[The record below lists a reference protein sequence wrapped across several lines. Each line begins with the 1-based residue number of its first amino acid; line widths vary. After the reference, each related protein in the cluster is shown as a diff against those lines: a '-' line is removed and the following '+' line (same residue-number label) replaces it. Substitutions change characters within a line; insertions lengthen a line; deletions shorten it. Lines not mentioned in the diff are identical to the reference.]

1 MTRATTSRPVLERLG
16 LRFFRRRDERLQD
29 IVPDDDIHVLNERE
43 RQALRRVQRGAVLRA
58 GGVGALSAGFVAAAE
73 LYGLPALGLTD
84 QADDSLRFYA
94 ALLILSAAAAAL
106 EIAYLYFDAL
116 RSVHNLARAAG
127 LNVRAHGDEEEV
139 ALALARAA
147 LELPDPREPVFGVDP
162 NREVSGWRL
171 LAASALYKAKIAVS
185 SFALKVLLRRAL
197 GRALVR
203 SWLPFVAVPVTALWN
218 IAICFKVLKEARLR
232 VMGPSAVQALLD
244 EVTPQLSPQ
253 AKQVTVRAVA
263 ATIVKKHRL
272 HPNHL
277 VLLAEVHRRLGVPQD
292 LDIDDPEA
300 FLQSL
305 HDLPAED
312 AQPVLRIFEAAL
324 ILDGRLSRRDQRLLE
339 AAALRGPCPGLEERA
354 RALRHAFVHG
364 HGLPQGVSNNTD
376 TPMADRARAR
386 V

>member
-1 MTRATTSRPVLERLG
+1 MNRAATSRPVLERLG

-43 RQALRRVQRGAVLRA
+43 RQELRRVQRGAVLRA
-58 GGVGALSAGFVAAAE
+58 GLVGALSAGFVAAVE

-84 QADDSLRFYA
+84 QAGQGLRFYA
-94 ALLILSAAAAAL
+94 ALLMLSAAAAAL

-147 LELPDPREPVFGVDP
+147 LELPDPREPVFGIDP
-162 NREVSGWRL
+162 SREVSGWRL
-171 LAASALYKAKIAVS
+171 LVASALYKAKIAVS

-232 VMGPSAVQALLD
+232 VMGPSAVRALLD
-244 EVTPQLSPQ
+244 EVAPQLSPQ
-253 AKQVTVRAVA
+253 AQQVTVRAVA

-277 VLLAEVHRRLGVPQD
+277 VLLGEVHRRLGVPQD

-305 HDLPAED
+305 QDLPAEET
-312 AQPVLRIFEAAL
+312 QPVLRIFEAAL

-339 AAALRGPCPGLEERA
+339 AAALRGPFPGLEERA

-364 HGLPQGVSNNTD
+364 HGLPQRVSSNTD
-376 TPMADRARAR
+376 TPMADPTRAR